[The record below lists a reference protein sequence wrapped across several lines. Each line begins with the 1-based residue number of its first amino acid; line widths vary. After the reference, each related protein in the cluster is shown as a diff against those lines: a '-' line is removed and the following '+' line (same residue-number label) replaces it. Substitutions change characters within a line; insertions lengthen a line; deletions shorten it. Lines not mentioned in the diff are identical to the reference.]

1 MFTLTGVT
9 VRASYAYVLFLMKIN
24 LINLNFLILLHI
36 FKIVPSFINLLMIKK
51 NQLIISVE
59 YYSIYLISFFF
70 KRYSNTQINYL
81 SDITGV
87 DLPQQISRFEI
98 VYNFLSINFN
108 SRLRIKTSIHE
119 LISLNSLALI
129 FLSASWF
136 ERELWDMFGIYFFE
150 HFRLRRILTDYGF
163 FGYPLRKEFPT
174 SGFLEV
180 RYDEE
185 TQKVI
190 YEAVQFTCL
199 GRFLKAS

>member
-1 MFTLTGVT
+1 MQK
-9 VRASYAYVLFLMKIN
+9 LFKMKIN

-36 FKIVPSFINLLMIKK
+36 FKIIPSFINLLMIKK

-59 YYSIYLISFFF
+59 HYSIYLVSFFF
-70 KRYSNTQINYL
+70 KRYTNTQVNYL
-81 SDITGV
+81 SDITGI
-87 DLPQQISRFEI
+87 DFPQQVSRFEI
-98 VYNFLSINFN
+98 VYNFLSTNFN

>member
-87 DLPQQISRFEI
+87 DLPQQKSRFEI

>member
-1 MFTLTGVT
+1 
-9 VRASYAYVLFLMKIN
+9 
-24 LINLNFLILLHI
+24 
-36 FKIVPSFINLLMIKK
+36 MIKK

-59 YYSIYLISFFF
+59 HYSIYLISFFF
-70 KRYSNTQINYL
+70 KRYTNTQINYL
-81 SDITGV
+81 SDISGV
-87 DLPQQISRFEI
+87 DFPQQVSRFEI

-190 YEAVQFTCL
+190 YEAIQFTCL
-199 GRFLKAS
+199 GRFLKTL

>member
-1 MFTLTGVT
+1 VFTLTGVT

>member
-1 MFTLTGVT
+1 
-9 VRASYAYVLFLMKIN
+9 
-24 LINLNFLILLHI
+24 
-36 FKIVPSFINLLMIKK
+36 
-51 NQLIISVE
+51 
-59 YYSIYLISFFF
+59 
-70 KRYSNTQINYL
+70 
-81 SDITGV
+81 
-87 DLPQQISRFEI
+87 
-98 VYNFLSINFN
+98 
-108 SRLRIKTSIHE
+108 
-119 LISLNSLALI
+119 LI